1 LEVLQHKGFLE
12 RWIQWIQNSLSTGT
26 SSVLSNGTPSKTFHC
41 RKGVRHG
48 DSLSPL
54 LFVLAAD
61 LLQNIVNKARMSGLL
76 RLSIDLGHTDD
87 FPIVQYADDTL
98 LIMEACPQ
106 QLLVLKSIL
115 NTFAYSTGLKMNYS
129 KSSMFPINIFT
140 ERLNHLISIN
150 ISVQGQ
156 GIPLYISWLAT
167 KLE

>member
-1 LEVLQHKGFLE
+1 VLL
-12 RWIQWIQNSLSTGT
+12 
-26 SSVLSNGTPSKTFHC
+26 NGTPSKTFHC

-61 LLQNIVNKARMSGLL
+61 LLQSIVNKARMSGLL
-76 RLSIDLGHTDD
+76 RLSIDLEHTDD